1 MQATPLSFLPSSWA
15 PSMPTILIIE
25 DEPSLRSLF
34 KEWLTAS
41 DYRVWF
47 RSEVP
52 ANREADVNLVIVDL
66 RNLPT
71 QAGAKVS
78 NVKNAFPVAQVIG
91 VSTQL
96 TRAMSGDSFLA
107 RTLGVDSLLP
117 KPCTH
122 GELLAATREAL
133 AREGT

>member
-1 MQATPLSFLPSSWA
+1 
-15 PSMPTILIIE
+15 MPTILIIE

-34 KEWLTAS
+34 KEWLSAS

-78 NVKNAFPVAQVIG
+78 NLKNAFPVAQVIG

-96 TRAMSGDSFLA
+96 TRAMSGGSSLA
-107 RTLGVDSLLP
+107 RTLGVNCLLP

-122 GELLAATREAL
+122 DELLAAAREAL
-133 AREGT
+133 VRERT

>member
-1 MQATPLSFLPSSWA
+1 
-15 PSMPTILIIE
+15 MPTILIIE

-34 KEWLTAS
+34 KEWLSAS

-78 NVKNAFPVAQVIG
+78 HVKNAFPVAQVIG

-96 TRAMSGDSFLA
+96 TRAMPGDSSLA
-107 RTLGVDSLLP
+107 RALGVDFLLP

-122 GELLAATREAL
+122 GELLAAAREAL
-133 AREGT
+133 VRERT